1 MKPIVC
7 KLFVLL
13 MVMGTLGVV
22 DARAQLGGPEVRFT
36 VSSSFVAGDAS
47 FPAGTYSITQEH
59 QDDAQILL
67 ITDDSNAHSAV
78 LLGEF
83 IDSDLPHK
91 KTEVIFKKY
100 GNTVVLKQIW
110 LLGQTTGY
118 LVPRSYKEQEV
129 AKNGT
134 PTKQSVEATSK

>member
-1 MKPIVC
+1 MKTIVC

-13 MVMGTLGVV
+13 MVMGALGVV
-22 DARAQLGGPEVRFT
+22 DARAQLGGAQVRFT
-36 VSSSFVAGDAS
+36 VSSSFVAGDTS
-47 FPAGTYSITQEH
+47 FPAGTYSITRED

-67 ITDDSNAHSAV
+67 ITDDSNTHSAV
-78 LLGEF
+78 ILGES

-91 KTEVIFKKY
+91 KTEVILKKY

-110 LLGQTTGY
+110 LLGQTSGY
-118 LVPRSYKEQEV
+118 LMPRSYKEQEA

>member
-1 MKPIVC
+1 MKTIVC

-13 MVMGTLGVV
+13 MVMGALGVV
-22 DARAQLGGPEVRFT
+22 DARAQLGGAQVRFT
-36 VSSSFVAGDAS
+36 VSSSFVAGDTS

-59 QDDAQILL
+59 QDDAQMLL
-67 ITDDSNAHSAV
+67 ITDDSNTHSAV
-78 LLGEF
+78 ILGEF
-83 IDSDLPHK
+83 IDSELPHK
-91 KTEVIFKKY
+91 KTEVIFNKY

-118 LVPRSYKEQEV
+118 VVPRSYREKE
-129 AKNGT
+129 ASKNGK

>member
-1 MKPIVC
+1 MKTIVC

-13 MVMGTLGVV
+13 IVVGTLGVV
-22 DARAQLGGPEVRFT
+22 DARAQLGASEVRFT

-47 FPAGTYSITQEH
+47 FPAGTYSITQQE
-59 QDDAQILL
+59 QDDAQILV
-67 ITDDSNAHSAV
+67 ISDDSNTHSAV
-78 LLGEF
+78 ILGEF
-83 IDSDLPHK
+83 IDSELPHK

-110 LLGQTTGY
+110 LVGQTSGY
-118 LVPRSYKEQEV
+118 LVPRSYKEKAA
-129 AKNGT
+129 AKNGN